1 MGNETSCC
9 SNGKSRRQNRL
20 QNRLVAQQKAAA
32 SAASKSGESEDAM
45 QILLKKK
52 MREISNPS
60 SNRHR
65 NRSSSPALRGGK
77 DKKEINGCEC
87 GKICMCAYL
96 ERVQKRSASRKGWNF
111 YFFPTSYTSITFSSR
126 SNSYSNTCVHLRN
139 LIPYVFQWD
148 TLPAFCRFC

>member
-1 MGNETSCC
+1 VYTLTFNFESLSDRYLDNTKNQYNYAYQMGNETSCC

-96 ERVQKRSASRKGWNF
+96 ERVQKRSASRKG
-111 YFFPTSYTSITFSSR
+111 
-126 SNSYSNTCVHLRN
+126 
-139 LIPYVFQWD
+139 
-148 TLPAFCRFC
+148 